1 MTEIVEGVRR
11 SQRRIRGF
19 INNMVLELSE
29 AYGKAMLTTPFE
41 IYVRRSTIVTVVSF
55 LTATIVLSS
64 TFYFV
69 MKFPWFG
76 ALMLGATVGASV
88 ALIILLVVVY
98 YPYHIAK
105 TRGESIRIRLMYTL
119 SYMTAIA
126 AAGMI
131 PEKMF
136 EKVAEIDPSKDI
148 RREALRILRDIKMLG
163 YDTLTVLR
171 NRATSAPSPVLQEFY
186 SGLRNVIITGGDL
199 REYLSFYL
207 RKLFRERSEEL
218 SRLTSALA
226 TISEIYITLLVAGPI
241 ITIITLSI
249 MDIIGGKLFNLS
261 PTLLMLVF
269 LFVLVPFSA
278 TAILVI
284 VDMITSKV

>member
-1 MTEIVEGVRR
+1 
-11 SQRRIRGF
+11 
-19 INNMVLELSE
+19 MVLELSE

-55 LTATIVLSS
+55 LTATIALSS

-88 ALIILLVVVY
+88 ALIVLLVMVY